1 MSSPVDDLVFD
12 YVNGTLGPVDRAAFE
27 RELAGS
33 ASLRSEVADV
43 TELLAGLALTVP
55 APAPSAGLRDRV
67 LRTAQVGS
75 WAPYVTLVARVWDL
89 SVAAVQQEFRRALA
103 PESWGPGPMPGL
115 SLLHL
120 EGGPAAAGADVG
132 IVIFEPGTAFPHHG
146 HTSSE
151 SYVVLQGRIL
161 DSSGRVE
168 LPGDIIEYTED
179 VIHNFTTDPDQQ
191 TAIALVLR
199 GELRILG

>member
-1 MSSPVDDLVFD
+1 MPVDDLVFD
-12 YVNGTLGPVDRAAFE
+12 YVNGTLGPVERAAFE
-27 RELAGS
+27 RELS
-33 ASLRSEVADV
+33 ASSSLRSEVADV
-43 TELLAGLALTVP
+43 AELLAGLAFALPT
-55 APAPSAGLRDRV
+55 PAPSAGLRDRV

-75 WAPYVTLVARVWDL
+75 WAPFVALVARVWDL
-89 SVAAVQQEFRRALA
+89 SVAAVQQEFQRAVT
-103 PESWGPGPMPGL
+103 PESWGPGPMPGI
-115 SLLHL
+115 SLFHL

-151 SYVVLQGRIL
+151 SYVVLQGRIF

-168 LPGDIIEYTED
+168 LPGDVIAYTED
-179 VIHNFTTDPDQQ
+179 TIHSFTTDPDQP
-191 TAIALVLR
+191 TVIALVLR